1 MDELIPVE
9 LDNHPTEANQ
19 KTVPIPAK
27 AKNYIFHIIVSA
39 LIFRLF
45 WGM

>member
-19 KTVPIPAK
+19 KTVPIPAEGK
-27 AKNYIFHIIVSA
+27 K
-39 LIFRLF
+39 L
-45 WGM
+45 